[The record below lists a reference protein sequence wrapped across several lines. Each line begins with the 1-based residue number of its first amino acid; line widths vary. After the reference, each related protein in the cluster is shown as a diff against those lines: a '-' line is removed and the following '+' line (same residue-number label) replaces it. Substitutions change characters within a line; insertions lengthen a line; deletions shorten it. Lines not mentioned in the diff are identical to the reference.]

1 MEKLD
6 IIEKILTNVNKV
18 IIGKNNEILN
28 IIKGVLADGHIL
40 IEDIPGVGKTT
51 LIKALTKSLGMS
63 YSRIQ
68 FTPDLLP
75 SDIIGVS
82 IYNNKINDFEF
93 KKGLVFSNIILG
105 DEINRTTAKT
115 QSALLEAMEEKQVS
129 EGNIT
134 YKLEEP
140 FIVMATENPIKY
152 EGTFPL
158 PEAQLDRFIM
168 KVKIGYPMENDEI
181 NILQTYKTSNP
192 LDDIEKVV
200 SKEEILK
207 LQEDVKNI
215 KIKNE
220 LSEYIVKIVSATRYN
235 KNLILGAS
243 VRASLAL
250 QRIAQATA
258 FIKGRSFVIPE
269 DIKENAKLVLCH
281 RIALTS
287 NSKANKVTEE
297 KVIDDILELIQ
308 VPKVISN
315 G

>member
-1 MEKLD
+1 MEKID

-140 FIVMATENPIKY
+140 FIVMATENPIEY

-235 KNLILGAS
+235 KNLTLGAS

-258 FIKGRSFVIPE
+258 FIKGRGFVIPE

-297 KVIDDILELIQ
+297 KVIDDILELIK

>member
-1 MEKLD
+1 MDRVD
-6 IIEKILTNVNKV
+6 IIDKILTNVNKV
-18 IIGKNNEILN
+18 IIGKDNEVLD

-134 YKLEEP
+134 YKLDEP
-140 FIVMATENPIKY
+140 FIVMATENPIEY

-158 PEAQLDRFIM
+158 PEAQLDRFMM
-168 KVKIGYPMENDEI
+168 KVKIGYPMEDDEI
-181 NILQTYKTSNP
+181 NILQTYRTSNP
-192 LDDIEKVV
+192 LENIEKVV
-200 SKEEILK
+200 SKEEILR
-207 LQEDVKNI
+207 LQEEVKNI
-215 KIKNE
+215 KIKKE

-258 FIKGRSFVIPE
+258 LMKGRNFVIPE

-281 RIALTS
+281 RISLTS
-287 NSKANKVTEE
+287 SSRANKITEE
-297 KVIDDILELIQ
+297 KVIDDILKSIQ

-315 G
+315 D